1 MDSFSMLRR
10 SFLLSVAT
18 LIVVANL
25 FAVNVHAQENTVH
38 LQAHFNE
45 PKAQL
50 FFSSRSGTFTEGT
63 TFEVPVLLDT
73 QGTKINA
80 IELYINF
87 DPHKLAIVKPSS
99 DKSIIAIWLEPPT
112 YSNTSG
118 TAKIIGGIPNGIS
131 TASGLVT
138 SITFKALESGP
149 ARVSIS
155 NQSRVLA
162 NDGYG
167 TDLLTQFDSASYSIV
182 PKAPNG
188 VKVFS
193 ETHPF
198 DDHWYNNNSPVLA
211 WDKEQ
216 DVSGFSYTI
225 DNIPSTIPNNTIQST
240 STVTSFENL
249 QDGLW
254 YFHIKALKKQIWGAT
269 SHFLVRI
276 DTKPPATFTPSQDV
290 LTAAAANPTLI
301 TFFTTDALSG
311 IDHYEIGVIDKTT
324 AQESAP
330 LFVQTESPYQV
341 PRTINGKA
349 RVIVRAF
356 DRAGNVR
363 DASIDV
369 VTTSST
375 IRAISEFMNKHSMV
389 IILSLIALIII
400 LVILHYLY
408 GHHLLRRIRRIAAA
422 LEKENAQEQARENTP
437 PLLEPP
443 QG

>member
-10 SFLLSVAT
+10 SFLFCIAT
-18 LIVVANL
+18 LTIVASL
-25 FAVNVHAQENTVH
+25 FAMNAHAQENAVH
-38 LQAHFNE
+38 LQAHFSE

-63 TFEVPVLLDT
+63 TFEVPILLDT

-80 IELYINF
+80 VELYINF

-99 DKSIIAIWLEPPT
+99 DKSIISIWLEPPT

-138 SITFKALESGP
+138 SVTFKALESGT
-149 ARVSIS
+149 AKVSVS
-155 NQSRVLA
+155 SQSRILA

-167 TDLLTQFDSASYSIV
+167 SDLLTQFDSASYSIV

-188 VKVFS
+188 VRVFS

-216 DVSGFSYTI
+216 DVAGFSYAI
-225 DNIPSTIPNNTIQST
+225 DNIPSTIPSNAVTST
-240 STVTSFENL
+240 STVISFENL
-249 QDGLW
+249 HDGLW
-254 YFHIKALKKQIWGAT
+254 YFHIKALKKGIWGST

-276 DTKPPATFTPSQDV
+276 DTTPPATFTPTQDSFS
-290 LTAAAANPTLI
+290 AAVANPTLI

-311 IDHYEIGVIDKTT
+311 IDHYEVGVIDKNATPG
-324 AQESAP
+324 AAP

-341 PRTINGKA
+341 PQTTHGKA
-349 RVIVRAF
+349 RVVVRAF

-363 DASIDV
+363 DESLDV

-375 IRAISEFMNKHSMV
+375 IRAITEFVGKHSMI
-389 IILSLIALIII
+389 IILSLIAIIII

-422 LEKENAQEQARENTP
+422 LEKEDAQENYSLHNAVKDPTDK
-437 PLLEPP
+437 L
-443 QG
+443 